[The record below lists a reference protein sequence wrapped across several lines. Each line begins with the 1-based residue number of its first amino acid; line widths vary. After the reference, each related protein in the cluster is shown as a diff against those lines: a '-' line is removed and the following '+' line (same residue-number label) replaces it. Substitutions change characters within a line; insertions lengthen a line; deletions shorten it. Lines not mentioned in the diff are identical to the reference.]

1 VETHLRMTTEGSSK
15 DNDNQH
21 AARILFL
28 PPTRIADKTASGNAG
43 SSQSVA
49 LEFWRDRSSH
59 RTPIHLSFVQLG
71 PARSVNPYP
80 LAFAC
85 FPAGRCFFTPRSLSL
100 RRVFDHSNERKRTI
114 QSTWNHRMT
123 VE

>member
-1 VETHLRMTTEGSSK
+1 METHLRMTTEGSSK

-59 RTPIHLSFVQLG
+59 RAPQFTFHSSSPAQRGLCLFSCWPLLLHPKKSFTLSGL
-71 PARSVNPYP
+71 
-80 LAFAC
+80 
-85 FPAGRCFFTPRSLSL
+85 
-100 RRVFDHSNERKRTI
+100 
-114 QSTWNHRMT
+114 
-123 VE
+123 

>member
-1 VETHLRMTTEGSSK
+1 METHLRMTTEGSSK

-59 RTPIHLSFVQLG
+59 AHPNSPFIRPTG
-71 PARSVNPYP
+71 PSV
-80 LAFAC
+80 AFAC

-100 RRVFDHSNERKRTI
+100 CRVFDHSNERKRTI
-114 QSTWNHRMT
+114 QSTWNHGMT

>member
-1 VETHLRMTTEGSSK
+1 METHLRMTTEGSSK

-59 RTPIHLSFVQLG
+59 RAPQFTFHSSSWAQRDLSTRIRWPLPVFLLATASSPQEVFHSVGSLITPMSASGLYKAHG
-71 PARSVNPYP
+71 
-80 LAFAC
+80 
-85 FPAGRCFFTPRSLSL
+85 
-100 RRVFDHSNERKRTI
+100 TI
-114 QSTWNHRMT
+114 
-123 VE
+123 E